1 MKFILIAVLAVLA
14 IPHARETGVRRFNG
28 YQVLTVEVTT
38 PEQAKIIK
46 DLHDEG
52 EHDFWTSPRRF
63 GPTDIMGSPEQ
74 IKELI
79 ALFTTHGMRYAVKI
93 EDVESLVQEERMLN
107 KRNAEGRM
115 DWVSYPRYAEI
126 EEWLLTLESNDAATV
141 TKIGETF
148 ESRNIYAVKIS
159 TGGSNKK
166 AVLIDANIHARE
178 WIAGATATWII
189 NELTTNTSAYAR
201 ILEEI
206 DIYIIPFINVDGY
219 EWAQTR
225 DRLWR
230 KTRSVR
236 SGSACFGCDPNR
248 NFGFQFGGESTSPN
262 PCSDIY
268 HGGEAFSESETVAVR
283 DFIVGKEAE
292 GVKFHAYMT
301 FHSYAQLWL
310 LPWGYTGGVYPEDY
324 AEQLSLGQA
333 SIAAL
338 RAVHGTIYETGQGA
352 DMLYGVGGASDD
364 WAKDHGI
371 KYTAT
376 IEMRDTGRYGFVL
389 PPTQIIPNAQ
399 EIWAALQVVFQRVV
413 ETQ

>member
-1 MKFILIAVLAVLA
+1 LA
-14 IPHARETGVRRFNG
+14 
-28 YQVLTVEVTT
+28 
-38 PEQAKIIK
+38 
-46 DLHDEG
+46 
-52 EHDFWTSPRRF
+52 
-63 GPTDIMGSPEQ
+63 
-74 IKELI
+74 
-79 ALFTTHGMRYAVKI
+79 TTHEKRPVYLVTITNKSTASSSKPAVWI
-93 EDVESLVQEERMLN
+93 D
-107 KRNAEGRM
+107 
-115 DWVSYPRYAEI
+115 
-126 EEWLLTLESNDAATV
+126 
-141 TKIGETF
+141 
-148 ESRNIYAVKIS
+148 
-159 TGGSNKK
+159 GG
-166 AVLIDANIHARE
+166 IHARE

-189 NELTTNTSAYAR
+189 NELTTNTAAYEH
-201 ILEEI
+201 ILEDI

-236 SGSACFGCDPNR
+236 SGSTCVGCDPNR
-248 NFGFQFGGESTSPN
+248 NFAFQFAGESTSPN

-268 HGGEAFSESETVAVR
+268 HGGVAFSESETQAVR
-283 DFIVGKEAE
+283 DFILEKEAE
-292 GVKFHAYMT
+292 GVEFYAYMT

-338 RAVHGTIYETGQGA
+338 RAVHGTVYETGQGA

-399 EIWAALQVVFQRVV
+399 EIWAALQIVFQRVI